1 MERSDL
7 ARLASWAI
15 AGVLVVALGAAM
27 LRGREGPA
35 PPEVSVSGPGAGERP
50 PGRKRDR
57 DGRAA
62 PAYVSV
68 AGEVRRPGLV
78 RVRSGARVG
87 MAVRQAGG
95 ITGRADLAGVNLA
108 ARVKDGQQVV
118 VPRRGAALASG
129 AGGSAGG
136 SPGAGAAGSGVPA
149 GTAGTAGVAK
159 VSLATATVEQLDT
172 LDGIGPTLAQRIVR
186 ERDARGGFKSVGE
199 LKAVEGIGE
208 KRFAALRDALAP

>member
-15 AGVLVVALGAAM
+15 AGVLVLALGAAM
-27 LRGREGPA
+27 LRAREGPA
-35 PPEVSVSGPGAGERP
+35 APEVSVSGPEREP
-50 PGRKRDR
+50 RREGR
-57 DGRAA
+57 GGV
-62 PAYVSV
+62 AYVSM

-78 RVRSGARVG
+78 RMRAGARVG
-87 MAVRQAGG
+87 MAVRRAGG
-95 ITGRADLAGVNLA
+95 LTRRADIAGVNLA
-108 ARVKDGQQVV
+108 AKVKDGQQVV
-118 VPRRGAALASG
+118 VPRRGAT
-129 AGGSAGG
+129 AGGPAGTG
-136 SPGAGAAGSGVPA
+136 VAPGAAAPAAA
-149 GTAGTAGVAK
+149 GTAGAPK